1 MNFKINTVENKKG
14 LLRFIKSQ
22 WNFYKNRPNWVP
34 PLISERMKMLNVNK
48 NPFFIHS
55 KIKLFLAESGNE
67 VVGRIA
73 AIINNNHNQT
83 HNDTVGFFGFFE
95 CTNNQDIA
103 NALFDYAGKWLR
115 ENGMSVMRGHM
126 NPSTND
132 DLGCL
137 IKGYEY
143 PPVILMPYN
152 PEYYHRLIE
161 KAGFEKAKDLF
172 AYKLT
177 LETFVTEKMQRV
189 QNSLRQRYKITIREV
204 NFKKKEQFKKDV
216 DTIKNVYNKAWQPN
230 WGFVRMT
237 DEEFD
242 FLAED
247 LRQIADPKFAL
258 IAESEGKVAGFA
270 LALPDINQCLIY
282 NKKGRL
288 LPALWHLMTK
298 KKMMNTLRIIVL
310 GVLPE
315 YQRTGIDSI
324 LYYEFLERGR
334 ITNFKNGEAGW
345 ILEDNVMMNRGL
357 TMTMNGENYKTYR
370 IFDKPIV

>member
-1 MNFKINTVENKKG
+1 MNFKIETVENKKG
-14 LLRFIKSQ
+14 LLRFVKSQ
-22 WNFYKNRPNWVP
+22 WNFYKNNMNWVP
-34 PLISERMKMLNVNK
+34 PLISERMKILDVNK
-48 NPFFIHS
+48 NPFFKHS
-55 KIKLFLAESGNE
+55 KIRLFLAESGDE
-67 VVGRIA
+67 IVGRIA
-73 AIINNNHNQT
+73 AIINDNHNKT

-95 CTNNQDIA
+95 CINNQEVAD
-103 NALFDYAGKWLR
+103 ALFSEAGKWLN
-115 ENGMSVMRGHM
+115 ENGMTVMRGPM

-137 IKGYEY
+137 INGYEHS
-143 PPVILMPYN
+143 PVIMMPYN

-177 LETFVTEKMQRV
+177 LETFVTEKMKRV
-189 QNSLRQRYKITIREV
+189 QNSLRQRYKVVIREMNV
-204 NFKKKEQFKKDV
+204 KNKKEFKKDV
-216 DTIKNVYNKAWQPN
+216 EIFKNVYNKAWEPN

-237 DEEFD
+237 NEEFD
-242 FLAED
+242 FLADD
-247 LRQIADPKFAL
+247 LKQVLDPKFAL

-270 LALPDINQCLIY
+270 LALPDINQCLIH

-288 LPALWHLMTK
+288 IPALWHLMTK
-298 KKMMNTLRIIVL
+298 KKFMNTIRIIVL

-324 LYYEFLERGR
+324 LYYEFLERGKNS
-334 ITNFKNGEAGW
+334 NFKIGEAGW

-357 TMTMNGENYKTYR
+357 TTTMNGEHYKTYR
-370 IFDKPIV
+370 IYDKSII